1 MADDAVL
8 DGHASVLVT
17 EVLQEVWHV
26 AGRAVD
32 YRGAVVGE
40 TVLVLRKRF
49 LKLNELVVE

>member
-8 DGHASVLVT
+8 DGHASVLVA
-17 EVLQEVWHV
+17 EVLEEVWHV

-49 LKLNELVVE
+49 LKLNELLV